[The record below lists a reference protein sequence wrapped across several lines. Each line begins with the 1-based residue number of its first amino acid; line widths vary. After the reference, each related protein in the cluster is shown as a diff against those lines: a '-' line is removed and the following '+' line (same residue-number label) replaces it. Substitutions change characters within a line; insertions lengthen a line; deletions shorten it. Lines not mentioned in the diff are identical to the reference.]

1 MAEVPHE
8 PPPSTEEATLEALR
22 QQIQW
27 VRQVLGV
34 EADIPRLTYT
44 EDEISADS
52 DGVMTVPLSA
62 GRATA
67 RLVLDPL
74 AARLLADHI
83 YSALGSRQREAAA
96 RVIDGHVPERDRK
109 DESTSYCAH
118 DGQVWPCVTAVALGM
133 ESEGVAA
140 S

>member
-22 QQIQW
+22 RQVQW

-34 EADIPRLTYT
+34 EADIPRLAYT
-44 EDEISADS
+44 EGEISADS

-62 GRATA
+62 GTSTA
-67 RLVLDPL
+67 RLVMEPT
-74 AARLLADHI
+74 AAKLLADHI
-83 YSALGSRQREAAA
+83 YSALRSRQREAAA
-96 RVIDGHVPERDRK
+96 RVIEGHVPERDRK
-109 DESTSYCAH
+109 DDATSYCAH
-118 DGQVWPCVTAVALGM
+118 DGQVWPCVTAVALGV
-133 ESEGVAA
+133 ESEGVAE